1 MKLVQLKLKKIGNHW
16 YLDVPHNDPRD
27 LIIDPIL
34 ERFLSIR
41 DKDKEGIITNIYLS
55 EQQDYINEDGL
66 LQFSEKDLLRYF
78 TTNESFKMNI
88 FISNHHFQISSEL
101 YTILESQY
109 QLDFHIALYRFVVYE
124 I

>member
-1 MKLVQLKLKKIGNHW
+1 MKLKKIGNHW

-27 LIIDPIL
+27 LVIDPVL
-34 ERFLSIR
+34 ERFLSIL
-41 DKDKEGIITNIYLS
+41 DKDNEGVITRIYLS

-66 LQFSEKDLLRYF
+66 LQFSDKDLLKYF

-88 FISNHHFQISSEL
+88 FINNHHFQISSEL
-101 YTILESQY
+101 YTILETQY
-109 QLDFHIALYRFVVYE
+109 QLDFHIALYRFVIYE